1 MLVALFAGGALS
13 ARASL
18 VSLDYLSSGD
28 GLLTRDTVSALDWLD
43 VTRTVN
49 QTYDQVRTGSYYT
62 DGFRHATKAE
72 LQTLFLHAGTPDDGY
87 SLSQTYPF
95 ETRALARLVGLTI
108 LTTDRESASGFTGT
122 DFFGNTVTTATHPI
136 GTPFSALLGKI
147 NFLNPGTGEAH
158 FAGGHP
164 FRNDAGPNYGSFLV
178 RPIPLPGTMILFGS
192 GLIGFWTARARRRP
206 DPHGAVNPFGESKHS
221 HLPLHSRTHLY
232 A

>member
-95 ETRALARLVGLTI
+95 ETRNLARLVGLTI
-108 LTTDRESASGFTGT
+108 LAADRESAYGFTGT

-136 GTPFSALLGKI
+136 GTPFSTLLGKI
-147 NFLNPGTGEAH
+147 DFLNPGTGEAH

-164 FRNDAGPNYGSFLV
+164 FSSEAGPNYGSFLV
-178 RPIPLPGTMILFGS
+178 RPIPLPGTMILFGTA
-192 GLIGFWTARARRRP
+192 LIGFRTARARQRSGPR
-206 DPHGAVNPFGESKHS
+206 GSVNPFALGGVETF
-221 HLPLHSRTHLY
+221 PLTASQQDL
-232 A
+232 